1 MPELPEVETIRR
13 TLAEHVSGRTIKA
26 VELYWP
32 DAVVSWGNLGFTE
45 IVSGRMIEG
54 LGRRGKYLL
63 FGLSGGWT
71 LVAHMR
77 MTGRLLYYKQAE
89 LPAKHTHVLFRLDQ
103 GELHFNDVRKFGR
116 LVAVPTSEHLLLPSL
131 AKLGPEPLES
141 VFTPEVFSQRL
152 GTQKRPIKSALLD
165 QEVVA
170 GLGNI
175 YADEALFLAH
185 VNPWR
190 PGHSLNEREIQAL
203 HGAIVKVLRAGIA
216 AQGTSFRDYRDA
228 NGEKGAFQE
237 QLYVYGRA
245 GKPCRDCGRPLEK
258 GRLGGRTT
266 VFCPRCQH

>member
-13 TLAEHVSGRTIKA
+13 TLAERVSGRTIEA

-32 DAVVSWGNLGFTE
+32 GAVLGWDKQGFAE
-45 IVSGRMIEG
+45 IVSGKRIEE

-63 FGLSGGWT
+63 LSLSQGWT

-77 MTGRLLYYKQAE
+77 MTGRLFYYPEPE
-89 LPAKHTHVLFRLDQ
+89 LPGRHTHVVFHLNQ

-116 LVAVPTSEHLLLPSL
+116 ILAVPTAEHLLLPAL

-141 VFTPEVFSQRL
+141 GFTPEVFYRRL
-152 GTQKRPIKSALLD
+152 GKQKRPIKAALLD

-175 YADEALFLAH
+175 YADEALYLARL
-185 VNPWR
+185 NPWR
-190 PGHSLNEREIQAL
+190 PSQSLNEPEIKAL
-203 HGAIVKVLRAGIA
+203 HAAIVTVLQAGIE
-216 AQGTSFRDYRDA
+216 AQGTTFRDYRDA

-237 QLYVYGRA
+237 ELKVYGRA
-245 GKPCRDCGRPLEK
+245 GEPCQSCGWPLEK
-258 GRLGGRTT
+258 GRLSGRTT
-266 VFCPRCQH
+266 VFCSHCQR